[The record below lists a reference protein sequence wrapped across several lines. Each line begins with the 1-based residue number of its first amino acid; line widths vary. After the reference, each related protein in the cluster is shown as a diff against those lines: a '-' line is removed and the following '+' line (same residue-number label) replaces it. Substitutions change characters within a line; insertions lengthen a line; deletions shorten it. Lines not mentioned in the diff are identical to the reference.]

1 MYIKATAKSKAL
13 MRGADFHVI
22 LPYHDGY
29 PDAKRPYPTLYFLPG
44 FSASAEEIVFA
55 LPLRQM
61 SALYGVAIVVPD
73 GENAFYTDHPD
84 RAFRMG
90 EYAGKELVEITRKMF
105 PCLSHEREDTF
116 IGGISMGGY
125 GALYNGLRFRNTF
138 SKIIALS
145 PSVSLYDLICG
156 HDFMFPAG
164 VFTNVCG
171 SREDYLASELNL
183 DRFYA
188 EVPKE
193 EIPELYLCCGQQD
206 GLVVDAVNRFVGVLD
221 RRGVPY
227 IYRKG
232 DGNHEL
238 DYWERHLDDAFSF
251 LAGIEPGTKN
261 RLVLGDFG

>member
-1 MYIKATAKSKAL
+1 MYIKATAKSKTL

-44 FSASAEEIVFA
+44 FSASAEEIAFA

-61 SALYGVAIVVPD
+61 SALYGVAVVVPD

-125 GALYNGLRFRNTF
+125 GAAALGLHYADVY
-138 SKIIALS
+138 SKMALLS
-145 PSVSLYDLICG
+145 PSVEADTLLLNKPEDILPHSLFGTL
-156 HDFMFPAG
+156 F
-164 VFTNVCG
+164 G
-171 SREDYLASELNL
+171 SREAYLQSPRLNPFL
-183 DRFYA
+183 AVDTA
-188 EVPKE
+188 LEAGEKLPD
-193 EIPELYLCCGQQD
+193 IWMCCGEED
-206 GLVVDAVNRFVGVLD
+206 VVVRDACRRFDAFLNKKQ
-221 RRGVPY
+221 VPHQAVYGHGGHDY
-227 IYRKG
+227 IYWDEHLEEVFRFLR
-232 DGNHEL
+232 GN
-238 DYWERHLDDAFSF
+238 
-251 LAGIEPGTKN
+251 PG
-261 RLVLGDFG
+261 F